1 MKKDRL
7 KVKVFQK
14 IDHSIFLRV
23 RNFIRLYIQISEK
36 KNRLYSKD
44 CYQRG
49 FKMIK
54 GSIHEEDM
62 TAFVMYICNNKAS
75 KYMNE
80 KVTGLKGEMDKFT
93 IIVVDFLTPL
103 SVLVIDKNQ

>member
-1 MKKDRL
+1 MKKDGL
-7 KVKVFQK
+7 KVQVFQK

-36 KNRLYSKD
+36 NNRLYSKD

-54 GSIHEEDM
+54 GSVHEEDM
-62 TAFVMYICNNKAS
+62 TA
-75 KYMNE
+75 
-80 KVTGLKGEMDKFT
+80 
-93 IIVVDFLTPL
+93 
-103 SVLVIDKNQ
+103 SVLCICDDSLSSVCL